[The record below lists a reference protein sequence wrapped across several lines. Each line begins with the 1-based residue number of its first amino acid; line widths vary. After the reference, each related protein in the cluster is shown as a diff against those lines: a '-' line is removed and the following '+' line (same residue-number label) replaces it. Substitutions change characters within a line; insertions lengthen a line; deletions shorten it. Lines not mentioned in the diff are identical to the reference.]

1 MKKYKLT
8 DTTIQ
13 RFGKTLRRIQALK
26 SFSNVKADDLGG
38 FVESEANLAQ
48 DYDAWVYGDAVVCD
62 EARVFHN
69 AKVRDEAIVKGKSQI
84 YNSAIV
90 QNRALVAGNACV
102 FDRAL
107 VGGYAF
113 VTGSSRIWEESKVSG
128 QAQICGNAM
137 IREQADIRGQAR
149 ISGRVQI
156 CGTSKI
162 FDVNI
167 GGKAVIYGNANIRDR
182 NDYCAFEYLGPNND
196 SFYAYRTSDDDVLIV
211 CDLFRGNM
219 SDFIDF
225 YEKLDYDEM
234 KTCELIKDMIVH
246 KFFL

>member
-8 DTTIQ
+8 DRTIQ
-13 RFGKTLRRIQALK
+13 RFGKTLYQIQALK
-26 SFSNVKADDLGG
+26 SFSNVKAGDLGG

-48 DYDAWVYGDAVVCD
+48 DYDAWIYDNAVVCD

-90 QNRALVAGNACV
+90 QNRALVAGNADV

-113 VTGSSRIWEESKVSG
+113 VTGNSRVWGQSQVSG
-128 QAQICGNAM
+128 QAKVCGHAV
-137 IREQADIRGQAR
+137 ITEQANIRGQACVY
-149 ISGRVQI
+149 GMTHI

-162 FDVNI
+162 FDINI
-167 GGKAVIYGNANIRDR
+167 GGKAVIRGNANIKDR

-211 CDLFRGNM
+211 CDLFMGNM

-225 YEKLDYDEM
+225 YEKLDCDEM
-234 KTCELIKDMIVH
+234 KACELIKDMIVH
-246 KFFL
+246 KFKI